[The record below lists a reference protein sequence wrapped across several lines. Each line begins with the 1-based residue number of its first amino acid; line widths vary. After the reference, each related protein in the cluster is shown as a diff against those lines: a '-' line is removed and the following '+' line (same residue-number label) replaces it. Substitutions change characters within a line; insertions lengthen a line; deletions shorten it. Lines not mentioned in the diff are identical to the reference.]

1 MKDLNLLISNYQ
13 LRLDNVLSIY
23 NNHDNYLNDM
33 ELVELTNKIELLTE
47 FIQVLKD
54 LNDETISD

>member
-23 NNHDNYLNDM
+23 NNHDTYLNDM
-33 ELVELTNKIELLTE
+33 EIVTLTYKIELLTE